1 MKSFKKG
8 IFYIRNI
15 VILAIF
21 VINWYSISYIN
32 REYSH
37 LDKSQL
43 DFFAFCI
50 LIVSTV
56 LVMFYVKKLY
66 EDPIKDLEYH
76 IKSFLVWKT
85 KNKNLKLIKTIN
97 PHLNY
102 VLLFFWKTINTLKSI
117 KEEFVS
123 GKAIKWEVDL
133 AKEIQWKL
141 LNKKLQKIPSLEII
155 AKSKPAW
162 EIGWDSYDIIK
173 QEDNYYI
180 YVWDA
185 TGHWVAA
192 WFVMSMVNALTS
204 WFSKLFKSW
213 AEILAHTNE
222 ILKPRIKSNILMTV
236 LMVRWNEK
244 EKRLFMTWAW
254 HEYLMIY
261 KRANKK
267 CFKVKSGGIAL
278 WMTRNIH
285 KILKEQEITFEKDD
299 IIVLYSDWITEAIN
313 QSKKDWN
320 QQMFWESR
328 LVKAIENSPEINEN
342 WNKIKTARCVF
353 NNITIELSKFM
364 WYKHAQLDDVTLVV
378 AHYKWETIVENDL
391 DEKIWK
397 DFLAE
402 WDWD

>member
-1 MKSFKKG
+1 
-8 IFYIRNI
+8 
-15 VILAIF
+15 
-21 VINWYSISYIN
+21 
-32 REYSH
+32 
-37 LDKSQL
+37 
-43 DFFAFCI
+43 
-50 LIVSTV
+50 
-56 LVMFYVKKLY
+56 
-66 EDPIKDLEYH
+66 
-76 IKSFLVWKT
+76 
-85 KNKNLKLIKTIN
+85 
-97 PHLNY
+97 
-102 VLLFFWKTINTLKSI
+102 
-117 KEEFVS
+117 
-123 GKAIKWEVDL
+123 
-133 AKEIQWKL
+133 
-141 LNKKLQKIPSLEII
+141 
-155 AKSKPAW
+155 
-162 EIGWDSYDIIK
+162 
-173 QEDNYYI
+173 
-180 YVWDA
+180 
-185 TGHWVAA
+185 
-192 WFVMSMVNALTS
+192 MSMVNALTS

-244 EKRLFMTWAW
+244 EKRLFMTWAG

-328 LVKAIENSPEINEN
+328 LVKAIEKSPEINEN

-378 AHYKWETIVENDL
+378 AHYKWDTIVENDL